1 MTMQLVV
8 ERCSRCGG
16 KVELREDHRHRVFFL
31 SCIACSCRRYFEEIE
46 RFPEVVNWP
55 AWWRVQK
62 SDRFERELLKG
73 RR

>member
-1 MTMQLVV
+1 MSMALVRQ
-8 ERCSRCGG
+8 RCQRCNGTL
-16 KVELREDHRHRVFFL
+16 EIREDYRHRLTFL
-31 SCIACSCRRYFEEIE
+31 SCLSCSARQYLEAIE
-46 RFPEVVNWP
+46 RLPEEVDWV